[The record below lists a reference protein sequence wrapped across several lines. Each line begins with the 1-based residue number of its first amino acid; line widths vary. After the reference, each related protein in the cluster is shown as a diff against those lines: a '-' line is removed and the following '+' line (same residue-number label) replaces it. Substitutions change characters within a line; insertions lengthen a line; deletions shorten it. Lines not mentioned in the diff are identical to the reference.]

1 MPKVWLRIMLL
12 IISDL
17 CVCQEKYI
25 VEFFHTLGGMA
36 TDLSYMF
43 FYEGKNTAMVNVR
56 PANASSTEEESEAFR
71 VYRVYRSFVRTNIW
85 GKNHPQPLLE
95 DKEGN

>member
-1 MPKVWLRIMLL
+1 MPKEWLRIKLL

-36 TDLSYMF
+36 TDLS
-43 FYEGKNTAMVNVR
+43 FYFSGKQEHCN
-56 PANASSTEEESEAFR
+56 
-71 VYRVYRSFVRTNIW
+71 
-85 GKNHPQPLLE
+85 G
-95 DKEGN
+95 